1 MILSCL
7 ALFAELFYCFQSTVR
22 DLFSVDEN
30 EEAFE
35 EMVTANKRQEE
46 QPAKKNQKSQ
56 NAFEEVEM
64 NSFNKMFNYQ
74 KLTQTNSTVT
84 IYLLRK
90 KFPVFLLPALFLMLT

>member
-7 ALFAELFYCFQSTVR
+7 ALFTEVFYCLQSTVR

-56 NAFEEVEM
+56 NAFEEV
-64 NSFNKMFNYQ
+64 
-74 KLTQTNSTVT
+74 
-84 IYLLRK
+84 
-90 KFPVFLLPALFLMLT
+90 

>member
-1 MILSCL
+1 M
-7 ALFAELFYCFQSTVR
+7 FYCLQSTVR

-56 NAFEEVEM
+56 NAFEEVLM
-64 NSFNKMFNYQ
+64 DSFNKMFNSQ
-74 KLTQTNSTVT
+74 ILSETNSTVT
-84 IYLLRK
+84 IYLSKK